1 VHLDS
6 KLPRRNSFG
15 YRTLK
20 MIQKGMSRKSS
31 RSMTMQHQSSAADM
45 FDMLAEHEMD
55 KMSPLIRPKEFRH
68 SFSTN
73 YSPYVYVYSVKV
85 KTKFKFKNEL
95 SYVLC

>member
-1 VHLDS
+1 
-6 KLPRRNSFG
+6 
-15 YRTLK
+15 

-55 KMSPLIRPKEFRH
+55 RMSPLIRPREFRH

-73 YSPYVYVYSVKV
+73 YSPYVYDIVSKL
-85 KTKFKFKNEL
+85 KKKKKNEI
-95 SYVLC
+95 